1 MIAFKHILCDVIY
14 YRGNGKVTT
23 HRGGKLATDFERA
36 EKRAEKLREE
46 LNFHSYRYYVLD
58 DPVVSDDE
66 YDRKMRELTEIEER
80 FPELITP
87 DSPTRRVGAPPDQAF
102 QSVKHRARMMSLDN
116 VFDKEELA
124 AFIRRVEN
132 AVGETD
138 YICELKIDG
147 AGIALT
153 YVDGIFLRGATR
165 GDGVTGEDVTGNLKT
180 VRALPLRLLGGDVPS
195 FLEIRGE
202 VFMPKTSF
210 LELNRV
216 REEEGQPSFANP
228 RNAAAGSLRQLD
240 PHVTAS
246 RNLDLICYE
255 IGYME
260 GIELKTHAEVL
271 EHIGKW
277 GFQVSEH
284 WRHVQ
289 SLEEMEEICEEWVE
303 IRDDLDYEVDG
314 AVVKVN
320 RLDLRERLGA
330 TSKAPRWA
338 VAFKFP
344 AEEKTTHLE
353 DIVINVGR
361 TGALT
366 PTAILE
372 PVFVGGS
379 TVSRATL
386 HNEDEIRRKGV
397 KIGDT
402 VLVHKAGDVIP
413 EVIKPITEMRDGS
426 ERDFVM
432 PTECPACGSK
442 VYHPEGEVV
451 ARCINVDCPAR
462 LFESVLHFGSRGAMD
477 IEGLGPATIKELMEK
492 EYVRT
497 VEDIYYLTE
506 DQLYSLTGF
515 KDKAVANMMESI
527 AGSKERPF
535 SRLLFALGIRHVGSH
550 VAEVLAH
557 RFGIMDRLAGAAEE
571 ELQEIEE
578 VGPAIADS
586 VHAFFREPRN
596 LELIQRLREAGV
608 NMEEEVEEG
617 PRDLE
622 GLTFV
627 LTGGMES
634 MTREQAKRT
643 IEERGGR
650 VSSSVSKKTDYVVA
664 GSDPGSKYE
673 KARELEVK
681 IIGED
686 ELLAMLKE

>member
-1 MIAFKHILCDVIY
+1 
-14 YRGNGKVTT
+14 
-23 HRGGKLATDFERA
+23 
-36 EKRAEKLREE
+36 
-46 LNFHSYRYYVLD
+46 
-58 DPVVSDDE
+58 
-66 YDRKMRELTEIEER
+66 
-80 FPELITP
+80 
-87 DSPTRRVGAPPDQAF
+87 
-102 QSVKHRARMMSLDN
+102 
-116 VFDKEELA
+116 
-124 AFIRRVEN
+124 
-132 AVGETD
+132 
-138 YICELKIDG
+138 
-147 AGIALT
+147 
-153 YVDGIFLRGATR
+153 
-165 GDGVTGEDVTGNLKT
+165 
-180 VRALPLRLLGGDVPS
+180 
-195 FLEIRGE
+195 
-202 VFMPKTSF
+202 
-210 LELNRV
+210 
-216 REEEGQPSFANP
+216 
-228 RNAAAGSLRQLD
+228 
-240 PHVTAS
+240 
-246 RNLDLICYE
+246 
-255 IGYME
+255 
-260 GIELKTHAEVL
+260 
-271 EHIGKW
+271 
-277 GFQVSEH
+277 
-284 WRHVQ
+284 VQ
-289 SLEEMEEICEEWVE
+289 NLEEMEEVCEEWVE

-344 AEEKTTHLE
+344 AEEKTTLLK

-402 VLVHKAGDVIP
+402 VLMHKAGDVIP
-413 EVIKPITEMRDGS
+413 EVIKPITDLRDGT
-426 ERDFVM
+426 EKDFVM
-432 PTECPACGSK
+432 PEECPACGSK

-477 IEGLGPATIKELMEK
+477 IEGLGPATIKELMDK
-492 EYVRT
+492 EYVHT
-497 VEDIYYLTE
+497 VEDIYYLSE
-506 DQLYSLTGF
+506 EQLYSLTGF
-515 KDKAVANMMESI
+515 KDKSVANMMESI
-527 AGSKERPF
+527 ANSKERPL

-550 VAEVLAH
+550 VAEVLAQ
-557 RFGIMDRLAGAAEE
+557 RFRTMDGIAAAGEE
-571 ELQEIEE
+571 ELEEITE

-586 VHAFFREPRN
+586 VYAFFREPRN
-596 LELIQRLREAGV
+596 LELIQRLKEAGV
-608 NMEEEVEEG
+608 NMEEEIEEG

-627 LTGGMES
+627 LTGGLES
-634 MTREQAKRT
+634 MTREQARRS

-650 VSSSVSKKTDYVVA
+650 VSSSVSRKTDYVVT

>member
-1 MIAFKHILCDVIY
+1 
-14 YRGNGKVTT
+14 
-23 HRGGKLATDFERA
+23 
-36 EKRAEKLREE
+36 
-46 LNFHSYRYYVLD
+46 
-58 DPVVSDDE
+58 
-66 YDRKMRELTEIEER
+66 
-80 FPELITP
+80 
-87 DSPTRRVGAPPDQAF
+87 
-102 QSVKHRARMMSLDN
+102 
-116 VFDKEELA
+116 
-124 AFIRRVEN
+124 
-132 AVGETD
+132 
-138 YICELKIDG
+138 
-147 AGIALT
+147 
-153 YVDGIFLRGATR
+153 
-165 GDGVTGEDVTGNLKT
+165 
-180 VRALPLRLLGGDVPS
+180 
-195 FLEIRGE
+195 
-202 VFMPKTSF
+202 
-210 LELNRV
+210 
-216 REEEGQPSFANP
+216 
-228 RNAAAGSLRQLD
+228 
-240 PHVTAS
+240 
-246 RNLDLICYE
+246 
-255 IGYME
+255 
-260 GIELKTHAEVL
+260 
-271 EHIGKW
+271 
-277 GFQVSEH
+277 
-284 WRHVQ
+284 
-289 SLEEMEEICEEWVE
+289 
-303 IRDDLDYEVDG
+303 
-314 AVVKVN
+314 
-320 RLDLRERLGA
+320 
-330 TSKAPRWA
+330 
-338 VAFKFP
+338 
-344 AEEKTTHLE
+344 
-353 DIVINVGR
+353 
-361 TGALT
+361 
-366 PTAILE
+366 
-372 PVFVGGS
+372 
-379 TVSRATL
+379 
-386 HNEDEIRRKGV
+386 
-397 KIGDT
+397 
-402 VLVHKAGDVIP
+402 
-413 EVIKPITEMRDGS
+413 
-426 ERDFVM
+426 
-432 PTECPACGSK
+432 
-442 VYHPEGEVV
+442 
-451 ARCINVDCPAR
+451 
-462 LFESVLHFGSRGAMD
+462 
-477 IEGLGPATIKELMEK
+477 MEK